1 MNASTP
7 TPATHQPRPAAK
19 HTPGPWIADIE
30 EYPYRREIF
39 ITTENYDPD
48 ADEGE
53 RICRVFDDTNIGIA
67 NARLIAAS
75 PELLRELKKC
85 VAAIQKWGKAHP
97 ESGGWTGLIHGGLA
111 AIAQAEGRANA

>member
-1 MNASTP
+1 MNAPTP

-67 NARLIAAS
+67 NARLIAAA
-75 PELLRELKKC
+75 PELLEALKIC
-85 VAAIQKWGKAHP
+85 QVRIFMVDGCSHEYEQAR
-97 ESGGWTGLIHGGLA
+97 A
-111 AIAQAEGRANA
+111 AIAKAEGGAQ